1 MDKLAIISVVYNN
14 YEVLKDFTKS
24 LAAQKSKKFELFISD
39 LSDDKK
45 SIDLKGISAKII
57 QDKNKGFAYGVNLA
71 LRKAIESGF
80 KYFCILNN
88 DTIFKENFVEN
99 CIVSIKKNPNSLRGG
114 KIYYAPGYEYHK
126 RRYKKDSKGKVIW
139 YAGGHMDWKH
149 ALSFH
154 FGVDKVDK
162 GQFDKLKE
170 VDFITGALMFF
181 DKAVI
186 DKVGFFDEVY
196 FLYFEDADY
205 CVRAKNK
212 KIKLY
217 YDPSVVVWH
226 KVSQSTGGS
235 GSDLHVRYQSRNQLI
250 FGLRYAP
257 LKTKLHLLKNYLY
270 RFLKD

>member
-14 YEVLKDFTKS
+14 YDVLKDFNKS
-24 LAAQKSKKFELFISD
+24 LASQKSDKFELFISD

-45 SIDLKGISAKII
+45 VLNIKPFKSTVI
-57 QDKNKGFAYGVNLA
+57 QEKNKGFAFGVNLA
-71 LRKAIESGF
+71 IKKAVEKGY
-80 KYFCILNN
+80 KYFCIVNN
-88 DTIFKENFVEN
+88 DTYFKSDFISD
-99 CIVSIKKNPNSLRGG
+99 CLKSIKNNPSSIIGG
-114 KIYYAPGYEYHK
+114 KIYYAPGFEYHK
-126 RRYKKDSKGKVIW
+126 RYKKSDKGKVIW
-139 YAGGHMDWKH
+139 YAGGYIDWKH

-170 VDFITGALMFF
+170 VDFITGALMLF
-181 DKAVI
+181 DKKAL
-186 DKVGFFDEVY
+186 DRLGFLDEGY

-212 KIKLY
+212 NIKLY
-217 YDPSVVVWH
+217 YDPSVVIWH

-235 GSDLHVRYQSRNQLI
+235 GSDLHIRYQSINQLK

-257 LKTKLHLLKNYLY
+257 LKTKLHLIKNYLY